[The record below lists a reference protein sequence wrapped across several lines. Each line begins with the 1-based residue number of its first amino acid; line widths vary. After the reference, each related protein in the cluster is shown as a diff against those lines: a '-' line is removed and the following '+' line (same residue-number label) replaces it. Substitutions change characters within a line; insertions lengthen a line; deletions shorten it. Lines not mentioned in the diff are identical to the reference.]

1 MQTHRSIFKCRC
13 GKHSLPWM
21 GAERKSPSSHVLLLA
36 LWRQEGWDPM
46 LLSTEHTQWFLS
58 LLGAGMGTIASS
70 QKEELNSFFWVSKSY
85 NQDNQQRCILFFFY
99 YSGSHLMASRPF
111 CRSFHCVDQLQ
122 TWLGENTEVTSAIT
136 SANGQKVPRLSP
148 VGLWLA
154 PGQELCYRCCV
165 ALDLQPHIAVTT
177 LPTEIVISVLFS
189 LKMQWRHWKITLSFI
204 NLLYSSHAFSDDWLG
219 CFVREQLSAFSP
231 LLSSDPLSPCSATQ

>member
-1 MQTHRSIFKCRC
+1 MQMWETLTSMDGSREEVSKLSCSSPCSMKAGGLGSHAALHWAHPVISQLARSWNGDNCQFTERR
-13 GKHSLPWM
+13 
-21 GAERKSPSSHVLLLA
+21 AE
-36 LWRQEGWDPM
+36 
-46 LLSTEHTQWFLS
+46 FL
-58 LLGAGMGTIASS
+58 
-70 QKEELNSFFWVSKSY
+70 FWISKSY
-85 NQDNQQRCILFFFY
+85 NQDNQQRRILFFFY
-99 YSGSHLMASRPF
+99 YSGPHLMASRPF
-111 CRSFHCVDQLQ
+111 CRSFHRVDQLQ